1 MREKKYQLIIAH
13 CDGVLEYT
21 FPDRH
26 PTNDEIHAIL
36 ASKIS
41 PGVSYVL
48 YDWAQGDMTYGN
60 KVRMMWDDLD
70 ARVFSFHPGFADLN
84 RNEIGCELLEKFG
97 SSLEH
102 KARHVYGPIAVVT
115 LMP

>member
-13 CDGVLEYT
+13 CNGVLEYT
-21 FPDRH
+21 FPSGTLH
-26 PTNDEIHAIL
+26 
-36 ASKIS
+36 
-41 PGVSYVL
+41 VL

-70 ARVFSFHPGFADLN
+70 ARVFSFQPGFSEMG

-97 SSLEH
+97 NNLEH
-102 KARHVYGPIAVVT
+102 KTKHVFGPIAVLT